1 MTLPEK
7 KNTIRAVY
15 VPVRKANNQKIGW
28 LAVPYPEAGVTSI
41 FAASDFLGTL
51 LNVYVF
57 LLLVAGGLA
66 FFVANSVTK
75 PLVRLMDN
83 LRKIK
88 LGKKNEQLTWDQQDE
103 IGSLIHEYNKM
114 IDQLEESTALLVK
127 SEREGAWRDMAQ
139 QVAHEIKKS
148 AYPDE
153 AEHPIS

>member
-1 MTLPEK
+1 M
-7 KNTIRAVY
+7 
-15 VPVRKANNQKIGW
+15 
-28 LAVPYPEAGVTSI
+28 
-41 FAASDFLGTL
+41 
-51 LNVYVF
+51 YVF

-139 QVAHEIKKS
+139 QVAHEIKIRL
-148 AYPDE
+148 PR
-153 AEHPIS
+153 